1 MAQMK
6 SLRYEPIKPLFG
18 IVCIFNENSQFCKI
32 ARVHSISN
40 GYTTIRGLALLKH
53 TPTHPS
59 TATHTRSLACKQNN
73 YIHRKFF
80 GCVQRVYGTHYVIHD
95 TIRILL

>member
-53 TPTHPS
+53 THSPTHPL
-59 TATHTRSLACKQNN
+59 THTHTHTFAC
-73 YIHRKFF
+73 
-80 GCVQRVYGTHYVIHD
+80 V
-95 TIRILL
+95 